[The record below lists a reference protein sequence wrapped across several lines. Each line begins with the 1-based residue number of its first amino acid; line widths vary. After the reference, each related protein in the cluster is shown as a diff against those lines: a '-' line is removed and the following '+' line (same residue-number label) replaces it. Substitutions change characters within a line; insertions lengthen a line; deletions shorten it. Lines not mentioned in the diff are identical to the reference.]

1 LRVELSGDHYAELR
15 EGMNGNDRRAAR
27 AAIEITINGD
37 ESRQFTAEMEDKIMT
52 ALLRRMILSW
62 TLPQSLPRDAV
73 SPEVAGEIIGN
84 LPIED
89 VDALY
94 DAVRPHYDRVI
105 QGPKKKIISGSVL
118 PTTSSGD
125 LEQPALS

>member
-15 EGMNGNDRRAAR
+15 EQMNGNDRRAAR

-62 TLPQSLPRDAV
+62 SLPQTLPRDAV
-73 SPEVAGEIIGN
+73 SPEIAGEIIGN
-84 LPIED
+84 LPVDD

-94 DAVRPHYDRVI
+94 DAVRPFYDRVV

-118 PTTSSGD
+118 PTTSLD
-125 LEQPALS
+125 APEPAALS